1 MNKRSLTATIR
12 KHAFDLALSVLA
24 LASFVLMLIASTDPV
39 PAFLKGTEAHGLLKQ
54 FSTGNQ
60 VVFDLAVG
68 VLASLL
74 MYVLVVRV
82 PENSKRRRVKA
93 NLAAA
98 YESFKRDS
106 IAIYLGCFMQ
116 SYPFELPSQLADQR
130 RFREFFKEPFT
141 DGQTKW
147 DAVAN
152 NLTET
157 RLKALVVEL
166 EILMTE
172 VHFTLTSIDVQD
184 SRAFGFLKSLARII
198 YRSKNWTT
206 DYDDVK
212 SLLGFLWSLHTGW
225 NWVTGYAESDP
236 IEQVIA
242 AV

>member
-1 MNKRSLTATIR
+1 MNKSSLPATIR
-12 KHAFDLALSVLA
+12 KHAFDFALSVLA

-39 PAFLKGTEAHGLLKQ
+39 PSLLKGTQLHGLLKQ
-54 FSTGNQ
+54 FVTGNQ
-60 VVFDLAVG
+60 IVFDLAVG
-68 VLASLL
+68 ILASLL
-74 MYVLVVRV
+74 MYVLVVRL
-82 PENSKRRRVKA
+82 PENSKRKRVKA

-116 SYPFELPSQLADQR
+116 SHPADLPTQLTDQK
-130 RFREFFKEPFT
+130 RFREFFKEPFA

-157 RLKALVVEL
+157 RLKTLVVEL
-166 EILMTE
+166 EILMNE
-172 VHFTLTSIDVQD
+172 VHFTLTTIDVQD
-184 SRAFGFLKSLARII
+184 SRAFGFLKSLSRII

-206 DYDDVK
+206 EYEDVK
-212 SLLGFLWSLHTGW
+212 SMLEFLWSLHTGW
-225 NWVTGYAESDP
+225 DWVTGYAESDP
-236 IEQVIA
+236 IERVIA